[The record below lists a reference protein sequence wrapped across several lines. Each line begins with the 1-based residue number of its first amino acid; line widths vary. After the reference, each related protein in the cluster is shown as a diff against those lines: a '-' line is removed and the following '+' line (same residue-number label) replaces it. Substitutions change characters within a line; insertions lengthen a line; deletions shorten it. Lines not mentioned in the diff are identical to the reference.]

1 MPCHSRA
8 LALSSSLR
16 LLLLVRVC
24 PLRARAAA
32 LVVVVVVVVA
42 VVVAVVV
49 VVEEEE
55 EEEEAAAVVVSA
67 AAESVYSA
75 SYAPSTF
82 TATIQ
87 YTHCTFPS

>member
-32 LVVVVVVVVA
+32 LVVVAVVVVVA
-42 VVVAVVV
+42 V
-49 VVEEEE
+49 EE
-55 EEEEAAAVVVSA
+55 EEEEAAVVVVSA

-87 YTHCTFPS
+87 CTHCTFPS

>member
-32 LVVVVVVVVA
+32 LVVVVVVVV
-42 VVVAVVV
+42 VVEEEEEAAV

-55 EEEEAAAVVVSA
+55 EAAVVVVSA

>member
-32 LVVVVVVVVA
+32 LVVVAVVVVA
-42 VVVAVVV
+42 V
-49 VVEEEE
+49 EE
-55 EEEEAAAVVVSA
+55 EEEEAAVVVVSA

>member
-32 LVVVVVVVVA
+32 LVVVA

-49 VVEEEE
+49 VVVVEE